1 MGKPVPLAKKK
12 AEIAKAE
19 KKTQV
24 EEFRRQQQIRGF
36 MLANEEKEEDN
47 EISPITYRRHR
58 THQVPIKTGP
68 NLVTRYVRKSKP
80 AETTTIKLESTGGNE
95 PGIYRRIHYN
105 YGLDSKK
112 EGRVDRVYPAGD
124 WDIYRKPDIYYEAQK
139 GKKGRGMLRPY
150 SLTGKSI
157 PGSTK
162 TYYERVWFG
171 TGDVDYVL
179 GDNTISSK
187 PPTA

>member
-1 MGKPVPLAKKK
+1 MGKAVPLAKKK

-19 KKTQV
+19 KNAQV

-36 MLANEEKEEDN
+36 MLANEEKDEDK
-47 EISPITYRRHR
+47 EISPVTLRRHR
-58 THQVPIKTGP
+58 THQVPVKIPKE
-68 NLVTRYVRKSKP
+68 LVTRYARKSKP
-80 AETTTIKLESTGGNE
+80 AATSTIKLVSTGGNE

-105 YGLDSKK
+105 YGLGSKK

-139 GKKGRGMLRPY
+139 KTKGRALMSPY
-150 SLTGKSI
+150 TLTSKISGSHKS
-157 PGSTK
+157 
-162 TYYERVWFG
+162 YYERVWLG
-171 TGDVDYVL
+171 TGHVDYVL

-187 PPTA
+187 PPV

>member
-36 MLANEEKEEDN
+36 MLANEEKDEYK
-47 EISPITYRRHR
+47 EISPVTLRRHR
-58 THQVPIKTGP
+58 THQVPVKIPKE
-68 NLVTRYVRKSKP
+68 LVTRYVRKSKP
-80 AETTTIKLESTGGNE
+80 AATSTIKLESTGGNE

-105 YGLDSKK
+105 YGLGSKK

-124 WDIYRKPDIYYEAQK
+124 WDIYRKPDIYYKAQK
-139 GKKGRGMLRPY
+139 GKKGRAGLLPSY
-150 SLTGKSI
+150 TLTSKTS
-157 PGSTK
+157 GSHK
-162 TYYERVWFG
+162 TYYERVWLG
-171 TGDVDYVL
+171 TGHVDYVL
-179 GDNTISSK
+179 SDNTISSK
-187 PPTA
+187 PPA